1 MSYECKTCIIDHIA
15 ASGPQDMAELRR
27 ECNTQAT
34 DYTPAN
40 FVLAIGELCGEGA
53 DQRVV
58 RIGDGQIPD
67 ELSAERVPVGVQRG
81 PCDPGQRLGGGVG
94 LDEELR

>member
-40 FVLAIGELCGEGA
+40 FVLAIGELCGEG
-53 DQRVV
+53 
-58 RIGDGQIPD
+58 RIV
-67 ELSAERVPVGVQRG
+67 AEVIGEDTKPVAYYDF
-81 PCDPGQRLGGGVG
+81 PESYYTCS
-94 LDEELR
+94 